1 LKDRV
6 NGKGG
11 NNMRTKATIDRL
23 NMYKNFKAV
32 RNRSG
37 KIIKAAPNQGKFV
50 FKNSNQ
56 LYQFL
61 RSLELKLLKFFDSKA
76 FFFIFYS

>member
-1 LKDRV
+1 
-6 NGKGG
+6 
-11 NNMRTKATIDRL
+11 MRTKATIDRL

-50 FKNSNQ
+50 FKKFESA
-56 LYQFL
+56 LSIFKIF
-61 RSLELKLLKFFDSKA
+61 RIKALE
-76 FFFIFYS
+76 IF